1 MEKYIVMKKN
11 VQTTGSRIISNFYSL
26 MLFVLCL
33 TAQQKTQAQ
42 DDVLNETTIQADA
55 STLRLSLEQAQDY
68 AVSHNLSQ
76 KNSLLEAQKLRA
88 QKWQLVASGLPQL
101 LATGSF
107 VNCGHHTMGLDISQS
122 KLSQGMQG
130 LGQLLETS
138 GLPMMQGIS
147 QIVKATMEA
156 PLEIPMHNFF
166 EGQLTAYMGINGSGV
181 VAVAIKALAQRM
193 QLLNAVRD
201 QSALRA
207 NVLESYAAILVT
219 QDIIKILESNK
230 ASLSKIAQTSS
241 DRNEGTQSEL
251 LALKVQ
257 EIQDGI
263 NSHKRTL
270 EVAYQALG
278 LLLGTSENQKIVLTT
293 TLDEV
298 LNSATVMDIL
308 KTDFVLNENL
318 DYELASHNVEL
329 AHKEVRKA
337 AWEYGPTVAMKYV
350 YTGKHYYGTGDL
362 NLDPPHLLGVSMG
375 WPLWSSGKR
384 AAGVREK
391 KIALQQ
397 AENVLHEQSAQLNAK
412 NTTLRNNVASAYESY
427 STAKQKV
434 AVVGRAFD
442 EAVQQYSDS
451 KIPVS
456 DVSNVSNTLY
466 TAQTNYVQAVLAMI
480 NSEIALKSFLNK

>member
-26 MLFVLCL
+26 ILFVLCL

-42 DDVLNETTIQADA
+42 DDVLNETTIQVDA

-76 KNSLLEAQKLRA
+76 KNSLLEVQKLRA

-107 VNCGHHTMGLDISQS
+107 VNCGHHNMGLDISQS
-122 KLSQGMQG
+122 QLSKGMQALGPG
-130 LGQLLETS
+130 LEML
-138 GLPMMQGIS
+138 GIPDATKA
-147 QIVKATMEA
+147 VKATMEA

-251 LALKVQ
+251 LSLKVQ

-278 LLLGTSENQKIVLTT
+278 LLLGTSETQKIVLTT

-298 LNSATVMDIL
+298 LNSATVIDIL

-362 NLDPPHLLGVSMG
+362 NLDPPHLLGVSLG

-397 AENVLHEQSAQLNAK
+397 AENALHEQSAQLNAK